1 MVESYI
7 SELLPAKY
15 IKRHQLMLYLYDILV
30 DILVKADKYKLSSL
44 SFKFTNEVDEQ
55 LELFDE
61 LERRKDRDISEKSL
75 YPSYI
80 LFNSTRLK
88 LLSF

>member
-1 MVESYI
+1 
-7 SELLPAKY
+7 
-15 IKRHQLMLYLYDILV
+15 MLYLYDILV

-61 LERRKDRDISEKSL
+61 LERRKDRDISEKVFI
-75 YPSYI
+75 PHKI
-80 LFNSTRLK
+80 GRAHV
-88 LLSF
+88 